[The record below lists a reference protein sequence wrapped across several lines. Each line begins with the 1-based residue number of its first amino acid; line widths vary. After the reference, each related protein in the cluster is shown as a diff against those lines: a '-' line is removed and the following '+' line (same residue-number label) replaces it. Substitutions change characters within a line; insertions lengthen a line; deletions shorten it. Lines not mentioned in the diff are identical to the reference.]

1 MYFVDGITLVFS
13 YLNIRC
19 GELSTAALNH
29 TCIWLHSERAVHFE
43 AAEQIVHCQPPE
55 RSFVRAADHAALL
68 YLILISESW
77 NSLLDVVI
85 NLVLLP
91 YVQNSYSRLQVS
103 DLINTRTKA

>member
-13 YLNIRC
+13 YLNIRS
-19 GELSTAALNH
+19 GELSAAALNH
-29 TCIWLHSERAVHFE
+29 IWLQSERAVYFE

-55 RSFVRAADHAALL
+55 RSFVRAADHVALL

-85 NLVLLP
+85 DLILLL
-91 YVQNSYSRLQVS
+91 YAQKSHSRLQS
-103 DLINTRTKA
+103 FRAMI